1 MAQVFLRLVQI
12 SFAAGWMVLAA
23 VVLRLLMKKAPRRIV
38 CLLWALVAL
47 RLLCPVQITWRA
59 SLMPPQETVVQA
71 AQTTLSTP
79 GQAASAATE
88 PAAPSAAPDRTAL
101 LSRVWLAG
109 VSGMLLWAAI
119 SDVRLRRRLRASV
132 PQQDGVRICDEIDTP
147 FVLGLFRPRIY
158 LPSGLDP
165 SQCDYV
171 LAHERAHIARGD
183 PWWKALGWLLLCVYW
198 FQPLL
203 WLAYVLMCRDLELA
217 CDERVARDLDRP
229 GLAAYAE
236 TLLEC
241 GCRRRSK
248 SIVPVAFAEVGV
260 KTRVRAILHY
270 QKSTILRAV
279 IALALVAA
287 AGAFLLTERP
297 VRALQLPEQIPAAEE
312 SAVTPPKE
320 QEAPLPGEV
329 PHRHTEDAPTP
340 SAAPQAQA
348 AASTSQTQTYTGTAQ
363 TQTSAGTAAY
373 DPQAEI
379 DEYIRQMNEE
389 YARKN
394 QEAAAKNGAT
404 GSSLRDQPSSPVP
417 DTPAPVVLIP
427 GADSSGSIGPT
438 DPTSVVIQNGG
449 VTAIRLYP

>member
-203 WLAYVLMCRDLELA
+203 WLAYMLMCRDLELA

-236 TLLEC
+236 ALLEC

-340 SAAPQAQA
+340 SAAPQAQTQA
-348 AASTSQTQTYTGTAQ
+348 AAHTAQTQTYTGTA
-363 TQTSAGTAAY
+363 AY
-373 DPQAEI
+373 DPQAQI
-379 DEYIRQMNEE
+379 DEVVRQMNAENAQK
-389 YARKN
+389 Y
-394 QEAAAKNGAT
+394 QQAAAANGLT
-404 GSSLRDQPSSPVP
+404 GSSLTGVGSPVP
-417 DTPAPVVLIP
+417 DTPTPPVLIP
-427 GADSSGSIGPT
+427 GADSSGSISPT
-438 DPTSVVIQNGG
+438 DPTPGGIQNG
-449 VTAIRLYP
+449 VFPVIRLDP